1 MTRIRLPG
9 AAALVGVLACA
20 LPWTPAAAQ
29 GAVDHTID
37 RPINIYVAGTAG
49 GGIDLYARLLA
60 RHIGRHIPGKP
71 TVNVQVMPGAGGI
84 RAANFLAQQAPKD
97 GTAFTA
103 FAGGPILEPLIGSR
117 KVDYDASK
125 FTWIGAVSKDVGMCI
140 AWGASPFKTIKD
152 AQRETMVVAG
162 TGAGSDTDTWPV
174 ILNELI
180 GTKFKL
186 VTGYQGTQETVIA
199 IERGE
204 AHGRCT
210 FSLSAIKTA
219 KPDWLRDK
227 KINVLTQLAFEKH
240 KDFMDVPLIYD
251 LVSKP
256 EDRQLLDL
264 MIGPSAMARPFA
276 APPGLS
282 PKIAAMLRRAFDA
295 TMKDPAFV
303 AESEKIQA
311 EILPT
316 TGEDVQKLVTK
327 LYGTPKPVVERVKK
341 FLTH

>member
-1 MTRIRLPG
+1 MTRIWLLG
-9 AAALVGVLACA
+9 CAVAAALA
-20 LPWTPAAAQ
+20 WTPAAAQ
-29 GAVDHTID
+29 DSID

-49 GGIDLYARLLA
+49 GGIDLYARVLA

-97 GTAFTA
+97 GTAIVT

-117 KVDYDASK
+117 KVDYDSSH
-125 FTWIGAVSKDVGMCI
+125 FTWIGAVSKDVGMCV
-140 AWGASPFKTIKD
+140 AWAASPFKTIKD
-152 AQRETMVVAG
+152 AQRETMIVAG

-240 KDFMDVPLIYD
+240 MDFMDVPLIYE

-276 APPGLS
+276 GPPGLLPKS
-282 PKIAAMLRRAFDA
+282 PPCCAAPSMR
-295 TMKDPAFV
+295 P
-303 AESEKIQA
+303 
-311 EILPT
+311 
-316 TGEDVQKLVTK
+316 
-327 LYGTPKPVVERVKK
+327 
-341 FLTH
+341 